1 MKHPES
7 KEKNQADNYVGWKKS
22 WHKWVVLTAG
32 IVQLI
37 SFFVDVNEYREI
49 ANSGIFSDTAWEMY
63 AMLKR
68 EQFSI
73 KLLSAICLL
82 IVFVIGIFAKDK
94 ITLKR
99 AEIFALLSI
108 LIIWVVIGI
117 CFQLVSYDH
126 SQILFGTFCLLI
138 GGALAFILLKK
149 RN

>member
-7 KEKNQADNYVGWKKS
+7 KEKNQADNYVGWKKP

-37 SFFVDVNEYREI
+37 RFFVDVNEYREI

-73 KLLSAICLL
+73 KLLSAVCLL
-82 IVFVIGIFAKDK
+82 IIF
-94 ITLKR
+94 
-99 AEIFALLSI
+99 
-108 LIIWVVIGI
+108 VIGI

-126 SQILFGTFCLLI
+126 SRILFGTFCLLI

>member
-73 KLLSAICLL
+73 KLLSAVCLL

-126 SQILFGTFCLLI
+126 SQILFGTFGLLI

>member
-7 KEKNQADNYVGWKKS
+7 KEKNQADNYVGWKKP

-63 AMLKR
+63 SMLKR

-82 IVFVIGIFAKDK
+82 IVFVIGTFAKDK

-99 AEIFALLSI
+99 AEMFALLSI
-108 LIIWVVIGI
+108 FIIWVIIGI

-126 SQILFGTFCLLI
+126 SQILFGAFCLFI